1 MKVSLIQVKFLPAP
15 DAVITKLN
23 DCGHAMQEYPH
34 HYRVAASAGSE
45 GDVNLTSS
53 ELDPILSAPPAEF
66 DGPGD
71 RWSPETLLVAAVADC
86 FILSF
91 RGIAKA
97 SKLPWLSLECEV
109 EGTLARIEG
118 TTKFTEFKVEAT
130 LHVTQGTNEEKAQRI
145 LERAEAVCLITN
157 SLSGPTHLTAVVSV
171 KS

>member
-1 MKVSLIQVKFLPAP
+1 ML
-15 DAVITKLN
+15 
-23 DCGHAMQEYPH
+23 EYPH

-118 TTKFTEFKVEAT
+118 TTKFTDFKVEAT
-130 LHVTQGTNEEKAQRI
+130 LHVTRGTNEEKAQRI
-145 LERAEAVCLITN
+145 LEKAEAACLITN
-157 SLSGPTHLTAVVSV
+157 SLSGLTHLTAVVSV